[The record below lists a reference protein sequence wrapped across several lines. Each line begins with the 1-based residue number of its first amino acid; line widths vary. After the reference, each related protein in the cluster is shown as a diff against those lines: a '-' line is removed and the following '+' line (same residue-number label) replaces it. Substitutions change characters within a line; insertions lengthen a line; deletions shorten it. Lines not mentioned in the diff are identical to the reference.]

1 MAISKRP
8 RLGWSVSDASL
19 EEQDGNHRTCRYDQ
33 TAYFYAH
40 DSPVGG
46 PTLLIA
52 SRLYS
57 GLLLCPQNRVL
68 CYLGDSEL
76 DDSLSRNLDLLL
88 RLRIEAHTSLPFL
101 LYQLAEA
108 GQDEFAFL
116 FDRFVGEVAERV
128 EEYSSGLLVG
138 LSGCSERGLK
148 FSLGHL

>member
-1 MAISKRP
+1 MAIIAHAVRIKRHILTIMNP
-8 RLGWSVSDASL
+8 LRA
-19 EEQDGNHRTCRYDQ
+19 EAN
-33 TAYFYAH
+33 TAYSFQ
-40 DSPVGG
+40 V
-46 PTLLIA
+46 
-52 SRLYS
+52 YS

-68 CYLGDSEL
+68 CHLGDSEL

-88 RLRIEAHTSLPFL
+88 CLRIEAHTSLPFL
-101 LYQLAEA
+101 LYELAKA